1 MNFDIK
7 ADYFSVTNHFPN
19 HSARP
24 IIGITGNFGKYGC
37 QLAEG
42 YYASIEAAG
51 GIPLVIPPSNN
62 LLLLL
67 SMLDR
72 IDGLMLS
79 GGADINPLYFG
90 EDPVPGLG
98 EVNPKRDRNELLLIR
113 LAYDRQIP
121 MLGICR
127 GIQSLAI
134 ALGGTVH
141 QDLRTAMPEPTPLL
155 KHDQEMPRGVPSHYV
170 TAEPGSI
177 VARLL
182 GERFAVNS
190 VHHQAVAD
198 PGKRFRTT
206 AYAADGVIEAI
217 ESNEKKS
224 IVGVQ
229 WHPECFLQE
238 GDKSQLPLFR
248 WFVEEAESYRRAVA
262 THRQIVTLDSHTDT
276 PMFFDQG
283 VRFVHRDPK
292 ILVDMHKLTEGHVD
306 AVVMAAYLPQGE
318 RSETGHRN
326 AGAKAYHLLG
336 AIKAMVNETK
346 NAVLANSPNDIFRA
360 KNHDKRAVLLGIEN
374 GYAIGHDL
382 ANIELFR
389 REGVIYMTL
398 CHNGDNDICDSAVR
412 SKNEHNGLS
421 DFGREVVREM
431 NRVGMLIDLSHACE
445 KTFYDV
451 LNCSN
456 VPVVC
461 THSCCR
467 ALCDHPRNL
476 TDAQL
481 QALAEKGGVVQ
492 ITFYKGFLR
501 EDGKAT
507 IDDVVAHILHAIE
520 VAGIDHVGI
529 GSDFDGD
536 GGVPGLASAAEMIN
550 LTRRLMAAGLN
561 QSQLR
566 KIWGGNFIHIMS
578 QARFQGEIKL

>member
-1 MNFDIK
+1 
-7 ADYFSVTNHFPN
+7 
-19 HSARP
+19 
-24 IIGITGNFGKYGC
+24 
-37 QLAEG
+37 
-42 YYASIEAAG
+42 
-51 GIPLVIPPSNN
+51 
-62 LLLLL
+62 
-67 SMLDR
+67 
-72 IDGLMLS
+72 
-79 GGADINPLYFG
+79 
-90 EDPVPGLG
+90 
-98 EVNPKRDRNELLLIR
+98 
-113 LAYDRQIP
+113 
-121 MLGICR
+121 
-127 GIQSLAI
+127 
-134 ALGGTVH
+134 
-141 QDLRTAMPEPTPLL
+141 
-155 KHDQEMPRGVPSHYV
+155 
-170 TAEPGSI
+170 
-177 VARLL
+177 
-182 GERFAVNS
+182 
-190 VHHQAVAD
+190 
-198 PGKRFRTT
+198 
-206 AYAADGVIEAI
+206 
-217 ESNEKKS
+217 
-224 IVGVQ
+224 
-229 WHPECFLQE
+229 
-238 GDKSQLPLFR
+238 
-248 WFVEEAESYRRAVA
+248 
-262 THRQIVTLDSHTDT
+262 
-276 PMFFDQG
+276 
-283 VRFVHRDPK
+283 
-292 ILVDMHKLTEGHVD
+292 MHKLTEGHID

-346 NAVLANSPNDIFRA
+346 NAVLAISPNDIFRA

-431 NRVGMLIDLSHACE
+431 NRVGMLIDLSHAGE

-451 LNCSN
+451 LNCSS

-481 QALAEKGGVVQ
+481 QALAEKGGVIQ

-507 IDDVVAHILHAIE
+507 IDDVVAHILHAID

>member
-51 GIPLVIPPSNN
+51 GIPLVIPPSDN

-155 KHDQEMPRGVPSHYV
+155 KHDQEMPCGVPSHYV
-170 TAEPGSI
+170 TAEPDSI

-206 AYAADGVIEAI
+206 AYAPNVVC
-217 ESNEKKS
+217 KK
-224 IVGVQ
+224 
-229 WHPECFLQE
+229 
-238 GDKSQLPLFR
+238 
-248 WFVEEAESYRRAVA
+248 A
-262 THRQIVTLDSHTDT
+262 T
-276 PMFFDQG
+276 
-283 VRFVHRDPK
+283 K
-292 ILVDMHKLTEGHVD
+292 
-306 AVVMAAYLPQGE
+306 
-318 RSETGHRN
+318 
-326 AGAKAYHLLG
+326 
-336 AIKAMVNETK
+336 
-346 NAVLANSPNDIFRA
+346 ANSPF
-360 KNHDKRAVLLGIEN
+360 
-374 GYAIGHDL
+374 
-382 ANIELFR
+382 
-389 REGVIYMTL
+389 
-398 CHNGDNDICDSAVR
+398 S
-412 SKNEHNGLS
+412 
-421 DFGREVVREM
+421 
-431 NRVGMLIDLSHACE
+431 
-445 KTFYDV
+445 
-451 LNCSN
+451 
-456 VPVVC
+456 
-461 THSCCR
+461 
-467 ALCDHPRNL
+467 
-476 TDAQL
+476 
-481 QALAEKGGVVQ
+481 
-492 ITFYKGFLR
+492 
-501 EDGKAT
+501 
-507 IDDVVAHILHAIE
+507 
-520 VAGIDHVGI
+520 
-529 GSDFDGD
+529 
-536 GGVPGLASAAEMIN
+536 
-550 LTRRLMAAGLN
+550 AGLWKK
-561 QSQLR
+561 QSR
-566 KIWGGNFIHIMS
+566 IAAPWPHI
-578 QARFQGEIKL
+578 ARS

>member
-51 GIPLVIPPSNN
+51 GIPLVIPPSDN

-90 EDPVPGLG
+90 EDPLPALG
-98 EVNPKRDRNELLLIR
+98 EINPKRDRSELLLIQ

-170 TAEPGSI
+170 SAEPDSI

-398 CHNGDNDICDSAVR
+398 CHNGDNDLCDSAR
-412 SKNEHNGLS
+412 GNHTHNGVS
-421 DFGREVVREM
+421 RFGAEVIAEM
-431 NRVGMLIDLSHACE
+431 NRCGIMVDLSHGGE
-445 KTFYDV
+445 KSFYDALDISRLPIV
-451 LNCSN
+451 CSHSNCK
-456 VPVVC
+456 
-461 THSCCR
+461 
-467 ALCDHPRNL
+467 ALCDVPRNL
-476 TDAQL
+476 TDDQL
-481 QALAEKGGVVQ
+481 RALASKGGVAH
-492 ITFYKGFLR
+492 ITLYHGFLR
-501 EDGKAT
+501 TQGKAC
-507 IDDVVAHILHAIE
+507 ILDAMAHLEHAIH
-520 VAGIDHVGI
+520 VMGIEHVGL
-529 GSDFDGD
+529 GTDFDGD
-536 GGVPGLASAAEMIN
+536 GGVRGLADASELIN
-550 LTRRLMAAGLN
+550 FTLQLLRRRYSEADIE
-561 QSQLR
+561 R
-566 KIWGGNFIHIMS
+566 IWGGNWLRVMHQVQE
-578 QARFQGEIKL
+578 QAACTTA